1 MIREGYAPLD
11 QANAFA
17 FEKSALKAGKGL
29 ADRDSAA
36 CGNHAVPGN
45 GLTARAGGHGASR
58 GTSAAREAYGAGQ
71 LSVGDDTSLG
81 DALNQRVDAIPGRIH
96 PSKDS
101 WKGAGCQLAIG
112 RKDAS
117 EKLRVAHGER
127 EPTLGYTGMLSPM
140 VETFQF
146 CHFRKRNK
154 HKNSHLSH
162 LITQGKK
169 GPPLQI

>member
-17 FEKSALKAGKGL
+17 FEKAALKAGKGL

-58 GTSAAREAYGAGQ
+58 GTSAARKAYGAGQ
-71 LSVGDDTSLG
+71 LSVGDDASLG
-81 DALNQRVDAIPGRIH
+81 DALDQRVDSIPGRIH

-101 WKGAGCQLAIG
+101 WKGGGLPISN
-112 RKDAS
+112 R
-117 EKLRVAHGER
+117 EKRR
-127 EPTLGYTGMLSPM
+127 E
-140 VETFQF
+140 
-146 CHFRKRNK
+146 
-154 HKNSHLSH
+154 
-162 LITQGKK
+162 
-169 GPPLQI
+169 